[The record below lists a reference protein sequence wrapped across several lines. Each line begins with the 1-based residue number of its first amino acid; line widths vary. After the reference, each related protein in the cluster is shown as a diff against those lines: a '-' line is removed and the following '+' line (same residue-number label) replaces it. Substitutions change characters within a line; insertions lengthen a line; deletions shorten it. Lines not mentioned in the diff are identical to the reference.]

1 MSFYWIQCNWSTL
14 GITHV
19 KQEIN
24 TTQGDGISSS
34 RPLVSCFVLSVTY
47 YLFLTFTVFGI
58 FVLQIPPKGPFSVPL
73 NPFKLQ

>member
-1 MSFYWIQCNWSTL
+1 MSFYWIHCNLSTL

-34 RPLVSCFVLSVTY
+34 RPHVSCFVLSVTY
-47 YLFLTFTVFGI
+47 YFFLIFTVIEI
-58 FVLQIPPKGPFSVPL
+58 FILQIPPKRPFCAPL